1 MEWLEQILN
10 LIVLIIA
17 VHIVGGF
24 IVAIAEFITWYT
36 SADKSTEN
44 GIISRKHLTI
54 LIIGLVGM
62 IIFDSLGM
70 YRFPFT

>member
-10 LIVLIIA
+10 LIVFIIA
-17 VHIVGGF
+17 VHIIGGLV
-24 IVAIAEFITWYT
+24 VALAELITWYT
-36 SADKSTEN
+36 SEDKSTEN

-54 LIIGLVGM
+54 LIIGLVAM
-62 IIFDSLGM
+62 IIFNSIGM

>member
-1 MEWLEQILN
+1 MLEQILN

-24 IVAIAEFITWYT
+24 IVAIAELITWYT
-36 SADKSTEN
+36 SSDKSTEN

-54 LIIGLVGM
+54 LIIGLVSM